1 MHAVE
6 MNLVA
11 AVARNDW
18 ATGFHR
24 PLPSR
29 TTKCFIKRVDKVGL
43 QEVSRKVRGA
53 RKGSGWACP
62 DFSDTEFRVIWFGL
76 VDVRTQQG

>member
-1 MHAVE
+1 MKTQIRKP
-6 MNLVA
+6 A
-11 AVARNDW
+11 AGKTLYAAEYREGQALRQAQGD
-18 ATGFHR
+18 
-24 PLPSR
+24 
-29 TTKCFIKRVDKVGL
+29 
-43 QEVSRKVRGA
+43 